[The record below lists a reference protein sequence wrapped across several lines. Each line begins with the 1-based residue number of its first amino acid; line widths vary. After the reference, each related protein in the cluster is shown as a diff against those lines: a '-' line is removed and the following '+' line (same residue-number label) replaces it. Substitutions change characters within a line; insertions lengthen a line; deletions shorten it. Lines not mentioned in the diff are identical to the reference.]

1 MKKGFAM
8 TLIPFD
14 DRDGFIW
21 IDGHMMPWRQA
32 QVHVMTHGL
41 HYASSVFEGERA
53 YNGVIFRSNDHSKRL
68 IRSAEILGM
77 TVPYTAD
84 ELDTI
89 KYEVLKKNNL
99 STAYLRPVAWRGSEE
114 MGIGA
119 PLTKTHIAIACWDWP
134 SYYGQDDV
142 GIKLCST
149 TWRKPDPRTMP
160 TASKTAGLYCV
171 GTIAK
176 HEAGLKGCQ
185 DVMMLDTN
193 GDVAEATSANLFA
206 VIDGVLKTPEPKC
219 FLNGLTRQTVL
230 DLARTLNITA
240 SVERITP
247 DDMKRATEVFLTGTA
262 AEVVAVGKIED
273 QIYKVGDI
281 TKRIRTAY
289 GDLVRSG
296 REYTRA
302 A

>member
-1 MKKGFAM
+1 M

-14 DRDGFIW
+14 TRDGFIW
-21 IDGHMMPWRQA
+21 MDGQMMPWRDA
-32 QVHVMTHGL
+32 QLHVLTHGL

-53 YNGVIFRSNDHSKRL
+53 YDGMIFRSTDHSKRL

-89 KYEVLKKNNL
+89 KYDLMKKNNV
-99 STAYLRPVAWRGSEE
+99 TTTYLRPVAWRGSEE

-119 PLTKTHIAIACWDWP
+119 PHTKTHVAIACWDWP
-134 SYYGQDDV
+134 SYYAPDDT
-142 GIKLCST
+142 GIRLCST
-149 TWRKPDPRTMP
+149 EWRKPDPRTMP
-160 TASKTAGLYCV
+160 TESKTAGLYCA

-176 HEAGLKGCQ
+176 HEAGKKGCQ

-193 GDVAEATSANLFA
+193 GDVAEATSSNIFA

-230 DLARTLNITA
+230 DLARTLNINA

-247 DDMKRATEVFLTGTA
+247 NDMKRATEIFLTGTA
-262 AEVVAVGKIED
+262 AEVVAVGKIDD
-273 QIYKVGDI
+273 QEYKVGET

-289 GDLVRSG
+289 AELVRSG